1 MTGALCV
8 ILTRAVGFVIPEE
21 QRTGVVGRR
30 GCLDALVIDWVLTKE
45 AQVSGKNLSVSWVD
59 FEKAFDRVPHSWI
72 ARCLETVQAPSVVIR
87 GVGKA
92 MSKWTTNLEI
102 RNCEAGVES
111 ILVKF
116 RRGLYQGD
124 SLSPL
129 LFTLAI
135 APLSHMLSRWGGFVS
150 NYHPNPVTHTLFMDD
165 LKIYTGGPG
174 DLEATLTE
182 VERVAE
188 AVGMRL
194 GIRKCG
200 VAHLRNGRLVRMS
213 VGVGVGAGTME
224 EIEPGAPYKYLGVE
238 QIFTTHSREA
248 RARVRAEYLRRVII
262 VWSSPLGVQ
271 EKAAAHNS
279 WAVAV
284 VRYYYMPLLEW
295 YRRDLRALDG

>member
-1 MTGALCV
+1 M
-8 ILTRAVGFVIPEE
+8 
-21 QRTGVVGRR
+21 GRR
-30 GCLDALVIDWVLTKE
+30 GCLDALVIDWVLAKE
-45 AQVSGKNLSVSWVD
+45 AQVFGKNLSVSWVD

-135 APLSHMLSRWGGFVS
+135 APRSRMLSRWGGFVS
-150 NYHPNPVTHTLFMDD
+150 NHHPNPITHTLFMDD
-165 LKIYTGGPG
+165 LKIYTGGPD

-194 GIRKCG
+194 GIQKCG

-213 VGVGVGAGTME
+213 VGVGVGAGTMD

-248 RARVRAEYLRRVII
+248 KTRVGAEYLRRVTII
-262 VWSSPLGVQ
+262 WSSPLGV
-271 EKAAAHNS
+271 H
-279 WAVAV
+279 
-284 VRYYYMPLLEW
+284 
-295 YRRDLRALDG
+295 

>member
-1 MTGALCV
+1 
-8 ILTRAVGFVIPEE
+8 
-21 QRTGVVGRR
+21 
-30 GCLDALVIDWVLTKE
+30 
-45 AQVSGKNLSVSWVD
+45 
-59 FEKAFDRVPHSWI
+59 
-72 ARCLETVQAPSVVIR
+72 
-87 GVGKA
+87 
-92 MSKWTTNLEI
+92 MSKWTTNLEV
-102 RNCEAGVES
+102 RSGEASMES
-111 ILVKF
+111 RLVKF

-135 APLSHMLSRWGGFVS
+135 APLSHMLRRWDGYVFD
-150 NYHPNPVTHTLFMDD
+150 YHPNPVTHTLFMDD
-165 LKIYTGGPG
+165 LKIYAGGPE

-213 VGVGVGAGTME
+213 VGVGVGAGMME
-224 EIEPGAPYKYLGVE
+224 EIEPGAPYKYLGME

-248 RARVRAEYLRRVII
+248 KARVRAEYLRRVTII
-262 VWSSPLGVQ
+262 WSLPLGVQ

-284 VRYYYMPLLEW
+284 VRYYMPLLEW
-295 YRRDLRALDG
+295 YRRDLRALDVQTRKVLVRCGAHKSAASCVRVHLHLSRGSRGLNALTFVWEVEVLSSALYLKRVADQHVGGSGGVHGGL